1 MRVSWVLLLI
11 TGCVTPMRTIDTF
24 PTQRMALSTL
34 PTAPLAVAGS
44 PGFSLAARI
53 LTGAPQP
60 QAVGGAVSFPSVQPE
75 VGGLL
80 QLGDRTWLGGRL
92 NFVMGS
98 FGMKGPSSG
107 AHVPESEVAFDVGV
121 GAGHD
126 LRVQPNWGFTF
137 SGEVGFSGSS
147 LTSSSTFGIAT
158 TTLFTPS
165 GRVALGAYGNPA
177 PSVRLFLA
185 GSIATS
191 VSNDAT
197 STITRDCF
205 TTCTV
210 TDSGSF
216 DTTPVGMVGG
226 GARWQVNP
234 TFSLALEVW
243 VPFTSAGTWVP
254 PMISL
259 TARAGDFVVRP
270 RPPKPLTPPPPPPP
284 EVEPEQ
290 VEAFPQL

>member
-11 TGCVTPMRTIDTF
+11 TGCTTPMRTIQRF
-24 PTQRMALSTL
+24 ESERMALSTL

-44 PGFSLAARI
+44 PGLSLTARI
-53 LTGAPQP
+53 LAGAPQP
-60 QAVGGAVSFPSVQPE
+60 QAQGGAVSFPSVQPE
-75 VGGLL
+75 IGGLV

-98 FGMKGPSSG
+98 FGIRGPSSA

-126 LRVQPNWGFTF
+126 LPVRPSWGFTF
-137 SGEVGFSGSS
+137 SGELGVSGSS
-147 LTSSSTFGIAT
+147 LTSKSTIGIAT
-158 TTLFTPS
+158 RTLFTPS
-165 GRVALGAYGNPA
+165 GRVAIGAYGNPTA
-177 PSVRLFLA
+177 SVRVFLA
-185 GSIATS
+185 GSLATS
-191 VSNDAT
+191 VWNDAT

-205 TTCTV
+205 TTCDV
-210 TDSGSF
+210 TDSGAF

-243 VPFTSAGTWVP
+243 VPFTSVGTWVP

-270 RPPKPLTPPPPPPP
+270 RPPRPPTPPPPPPAD
-284 EVEPEQ
+284 VEPEA